1 MHHFLPLRSCFILD
15 FSAKCMLGRHG
26 LWFLFRKILCQKLN
40 KLDGK
45 NLIFIFFF
53 VYFAAVCLL
62 PSEFL
67 LQKNF
72 FDMVPGFDQTQVE
85 KMQFLILFHN
95 IYSNYKPRNHEYTNN
110 IFEKNF
116 LSPSWRHGPQKFLPP
131 QRQWSSS
138 VGGTWLNFG
147 WPIRLLLRL
156 FSATQ
161 LTDKTPYDDM

>member
-1 MHHFLPLRSCFILD
+1 MD

-85 KMQFLILFHN
+85 KMQFHIGFHN
-95 IYSNYKPRNHEYTNN
+95 IYSKYKPRNREYTNN
-110 IFEKNF
+110 IFKNFF
-116 LSPSWRHGPQKFLPP
+116 LSPSWRHGPKNSFFSFAAKTNISNSTL
-131 QRQWSSS
+131 SS
-138 VGGTWLNFG
+138 L
-147 WPIRLLLRL
+147 L
-156 FSATQ
+156 FSSFYKNLMRELPRRSAMY
-161 LTDKTPYDDM
+161 PSI

>member
-1 MHHFLPLRSCFILD
+1 MHKGFYVGHFLPLRSCFILD

-26 LWFLFRKILCQKLN
+26 LWFLFRKIFCKKSH

-85 KMQFLILFHN
+85 KMQFHIGFHN
-95 IYSNYKPRNHEYTNN
+95 IYSKYKPRNREYTNN
-110 IFEKNF
+110 IFENFF
-116 LSPSWRHGPQKFLPP
+116 LSPSWRHGPQIITSPKTHCQPIGFVIICWTSHELPMRP
-131 QRQWSSS
+131 LQ
-138 VGGTWLNFG
+138 
-147 WPIRLLLRL
+147 
-156 FSATQ
+156 
-161 LTDKTPYDDM
+161 DKL

>member
-1 MHHFLPLRSCFILD
+1 MIRPASPHHFLPLRSCFILD

-26 LWFLFRKILCQKLN
+26 LWFLFRKIFCKKSH

-72 FDMVPGFDQTQVE
+72 FDMVPGFDQTQIE

-116 LSPSWRHGPQKFLPP
+116 LSPSWRHGPQNSFLSFVVVVLKTLKASI
-131 QRQWSSS
+131 RSSAHPS
-138 VGGTWLNFG
+138 TTTFNK
-147 WPIRLLLRL
+147 REE
-156 FSATQ
+156 S
-161 LTDKTPYDDM
+161 

>member
-1 MHHFLPLRSCFILD
+1 MVLRVYRKSHFLPLRSCFILD

-26 LWFLFRKILCQKLN
+26 LWFLFRKIFCKKSH
-40 KLDGK
+40 KLDSK

-85 KMQFLILFHN
+85 KMQFHIGFHN
-95 IYSNYKPRNHEYTNN
+95 IYSKYKPRNREYTNN
-110 IFEKNF
+110 IFKKFF
-116 LSPSWRHGPQKFLPP
+116 LSPSWRHGPQIIMSPKTRCQLPAY
-131 QRQWSSS
+131 
-138 VGGTWLNFG
+138 WLRHN
-147 WPIRLLLRL
+147 LL
-156 FSATQ
+156 
-161 LTDKTPYDDM
+161 D